1 MRLSRQEADLF
12 FELMWALQ
20 FFVNQRLNVL
30 PSVKTLEEYNACPLE
45 EKAEVR
51 EALYENKQLID
62 LFVQT
67 NPQKF
72 SQDRLLMVSKWRNLV
87 KGDFYIERFLKKHAI
102 FISNENQVYAVCGL
116 YQDFDEM
123 IDPYD
128 LPLLVQAVLLP
139 FSGKIVYDGL
149 FQLYSISFGGGIRG
163 NLKESYM
170 IAKQNNRVI
179 ETFELQ
185 RALKQ
190 SKAHV
195 LKDWGPEINDLY
207 EKAKHLKAGPNYP
220 LTYGAAFGLVRA
232 GLEFAQAAVSDPKD
246 LDTLYKSL
254 KKAQR
259 ELNKAYKI
267 LNREER

>member
-1 MRLSRQEADLF
+1 MRLFKQEADLF

-20 FFVNQRLNVL
+20 FFVNQKLNIL
-30 PSVKTLEEYNACPLE
+30 PAVTTLEKYIAGPLE
-45 EKAEVR
+45 EKSKVR
-51 EALYENKQLID
+51 KALYENKQLID
-62 LFVQT
+62 LFVQE
-67 NPQKF
+67 NPHNF
-72 SQDRLLMVSKWRNLV
+72 PQDRLLIVSKWRNFV
-87 KGDFYIERFLKKHAI
+87 QGEFYIERFLKKHAI
-102 FISNENQVYAVCGL
+102 FISKENQVYAVCGL
-116 YQDFDEM
+116 YQDLDEM

-128 LPLLVQAVLLP
+128 LPLYVQAVLLP
-139 FSGKIVYDGL
+139 FAGKIIYDGL
-149 FQLYSISFGGGIRG
+149 FQTYNISFGGGIRG

-179 ETFELQ
+179 ETFEPQL
-185 RALKQ
+185 ALKPA
-190 SKAHV
+190 KAHV

-232 GLEFAQAAVSDPKD
+232 GLEFAQTVVSDPKD
-246 LDTLYKSL
+246 LDALYKSL

-267 LNREER
+267 LNREES